1 MVKLQMA
8 PKILSWEKVAIMPIV
23 LTVAGLKLN
32 SIFGDYFLG
41 REGGG
46 VFVIRSCMLDIKY
59 KLVLCSS
66 T

>member
-1 MVKLQMA
+1 MA
-8 PKILSWEKVAIMPIV
+8 IAPIV
-23 LTVAGLKLN
+23 LMVATKMIALIVGTIAGLKCN

-46 VFVIRSCMLDIKY
+46 VFVIRSCMLDIEY
-59 KLVLCSS
+59 TLVSCSS